1 MGCGPERTK
10 RHTQSLCQ
18 KPPER
23 AACDNVTVLAGPLA
37 QGRGR
42 PGRVYA
48 EAGPGYRVATTDLV
62 CRRMQ
67 FDR

>member
-10 RHTQSLCQ
+10 RHTKSLCQ

-23 AACDNVTVLAGPLA
+23 VAFDNVTVIAGPLA

-48 EAGPGYRVATTDLV
+48 EAGPGYRDH
-62 CRRMQ
+62 
-67 FDR
+67 